1 MGNSWQFVLNKKHQ
15 ATMTEQEFSR
25 QVWRMY
31 DQITTADGVK
41 GKVLQVA
48 FNTKSVR
55 VYISGAPEWIRC
67 ELIETHTTGKGAD
80 GDDTA
85 IIEELHNK
93 LLAAEDKIVGLKNE
107 RQQLADKISK
117 NYLAE
122 LLRAVNIMQQGLQ
135 EKKHKIQQVE
145 SGLAAITAVIEKF
158 NNGEE

>member
-1 MGNSWQFVLNKKHQ
+1 
-15 ATMTEQEFSR
+15 MTEQEFSR

-41 GKVLQVA
+41 GKVIQVA

-55 VYISGAPEWIRC
+55 AFISGAPEWIRC

-93 LLAAEDKIVGLKNE
+93 VLSQGERIGKLEEERRLLQE
-107 RQQLADKISK
+107 KISR
-117 NYLAE
+117 NYLGE
-122 LLRAVNIMQQGLQ
+122 LLRAVNVMQQGLQ
-135 EKKHKIQQVE
+135 ERKKKHEQIE
-145 SGLAAITAVIEKF
+145 SSLSAIAGVIDKL
-158 NNGEE
+158 NSSGE

>member
-1 MGNSWQFVLNKKHQ
+1 
-15 ATMTEQEFSR
+15 MTEQEFSR

-41 GKVLQVA
+41 GKVIQVA

-55 VYISGAPEWIRC
+55 AFISGAPEWIRC

-93 LLAAEDKIVGLKNE
+93 VLKQDERIGRLEEEKRLLQE
-107 RQQLADKISK
+107 KISR
-117 NYLAE
+117 NYLGE
-122 LLRAVNIMQQGLQ
+122 LLRAVNVMQQGLQ
-135 EKKHKIQQVE
+135 ERKSKIRKVE
-145 SGLAAITAVIEKF
+145 DSLAAIADVVEKL
-158 NNGEE
+158 NNNEE

>member
-1 MGNSWQFVLNKKHQ
+1 
-15 ATMTEQEFSR
+15 MTEQEFSR

-41 GKVLQVA
+41 GKVIQVA

-55 VYISGAPEWIRC
+55 AFISGAPEWIRC

-93 LLAAEDKIVGLKNE
+93 VLKQDERIGRLEEEKRLLQE
-107 RQQLADKISK
+107 KISR
-117 NYLAE
+117 NYLGE
-122 LLRAVNIMQQGLQ
+122 LLRAVNVMQQGLQ
-135 EKKHKIQQVE
+135 ERKSKIRKVE
-145 SGLAAITAVIEKF
+145 DSLAAITDIVEKLG
-158 NNGEE
+158 NEDGHG

>member
-1 MGNSWQFVLNKKHQ
+1 MI
-15 ATMTEQEFSR
+15 EQEFSR

-55 VYISGAPEWIRC
+55 AYISGAPEWIRC

-80 GDDTA
+80 GDDSA

-93 LLAAEDKIVGLKNE
+93 VLKQDERIEKLEEERRLLQE
-107 RQQLADKISK
+107 KISR
-117 NYLAE
+117 NYLGE
-122 LLRAVNIMQQGLQ
+122 LLRAVNVMQQGLQ
-135 EKKHKIQQVE
+135 ERKKKHEQIE
-145 SGLAAITAVIEKF
+145 SSLAAISSVIDKM

>member
-1 MGNSWQFVLNKKHQ
+1 
-15 ATMTEQEFSR
+15 MTEQEFSR

-55 VYISGAPEWIRC
+55 AYISGAPEWIKC

-80 GDDTA
+80 GDDSA

-93 LLAAEDKIVGLKNE
+93 VLKQDERIEKLEEERRLLQE
-107 RQQLADKISK
+107 KISR
-117 NYLAE
+117 NYLGE

-135 EKKHKIQQVE
+135 ERKHKIQQVE
-145 SGLAAITAVIEKF
+145 SGLAAISSVIDKM
-158 NNGEE
+158 NNGDE

>member
-1 MGNSWQFVLNKKHQ
+1 
-15 ATMTEQEFSR
+15 MTEQEFSR

-55 VYISGAPEWIRC
+55 AYISGSPEWVKC

-80 GDDTA
+80 GDDSA

-93 LLAAEDKIVGLKNE
+93 VLKQDERIEKLEEERRLLQE
-107 RQQLADKISK
+107 KISR
-117 NYLAE
+117 NYLGE
-122 LLRAVNIMQQGLQ
+122 LLRAVNVMQQGLQ
-135 EKKHKIQQVE
+135 ERKHKIQQVE
-145 SGLAAITAVIEKF
+145 SGLAAISSVIEKM
-158 NNGEE
+158 NNGEELNRRFAISEITK